1 MGLVEKA
8 QDRKKIQEQELE
20 RKKHELEEMQRQA
33 KEKEEELK
41 KKEQEEK
48 KQEILNQIKQKEL
61 EKVKRLQEKQLLL
74 EQKRQE
80 KINELEENRLLKEQE
95 INKQKINKKLKEK
108 ILKTNINGFDELFKE
123 KGIPQGNSI
132 LVAGGP
138 GTGKSTFCRQ
148 ICYNIV
154 SNGNNCMYVSFEES
168 IERIIKSMEIFG
180 WNVKKYIEQGNLLIQ
195 KVNPLDILRMK
206 FGSISGSGSATE
218 LSYKI
223 KPLVIPKDFNPE
235 VIVVDSLTAII
246 AASVTKDK
254 NYRVYLQQLFSFFE
268 ETGATSFLITE
279 TDPIPTRYSETGIEE
294 FLADG
299 IIVLYNIQ
307 KENIRKNA
315 LEILKMRYSQHE
327 KKVVLMEITEKG
339 MKVSPNTTVSIN

>member
-1 MGLVEKA
+1 MPESEY
-8 QDRKKIQEQELE
+8 I
-20 RKKHELEEMQRQA
+20 M
-33 KEKEEELK
+33 
-41 KKEQEEK
+41 EEK
-48 KQEILNQIKQKEL
+48 KT
-61 EKVKRLQEKQLLL
+61 
-74 EQKRQE
+74 
-80 KINELEENRLLKEQE
+80 EN
-95 INKQKINKKLKEK
+95 EK
-108 ILKTNINGFDELFKE
+108 ILKTDISGFDELFKE
-123 KGIPQGNSI
+123 NGIPRGNSI

-148 ICYNIV
+148 VCFNIV
-154 SNGNNCMYVSFEES
+154 SKGKNCMYVSFEES
-168 IERIIKSMEIFG
+168 KDRIIRSMESFG
-180 WNVKKYIEQGNLLIQ
+180 WDVKKYIEEGKFLIQ

-206 FGSISGSGSATE
+206 FGSIGGSGSATE

-223 KPLVIPKDFNPE
+223 KPLVIPKEFHPE
-235 VIVVDSLTAII
+235 IIVVDSLTAII

-307 KENIRKNA
+307 RSNSRENAI
-315 LEILKMRYSQHE
+315 EILKMRYSKHQ
-327 KKVVLMEITEKG
+327 KKIVLMEITEKG
-339 MKVSPNTTVSIN
+339 IKVSPDKTVSIK

>member
-1 MGLVEKA
+1 MPESEH
-8 QDRKKIQEQELE
+8 I
-20 RKKHELEEMQRQA
+20 M
-33 KEKEEELK
+33 
-41 KKEQEEK
+41 EEK
-48 KQEILNQIKQKEL
+48 KT
-61 EKVKRLQEKQLLL
+61 
-74 EQKRQE
+74 
-80 KINELEENRLLKEQE
+80 EN
-95 INKQKINKKLKEK
+95 EK
-108 ILKTNINGFDELFKE
+108 ILKTDISGFDELFKE
-123 KGIPQGNSI
+123 NGIPRGNSI

-148 ICYNIV
+148 VCFNIV
-154 SNGNNCMYVSFEES
+154 SKGKNCMYVSFEES
-168 IERIIKSMEIFG
+168 KDRIIRSMESFG
-180 WNVKKYIEQGNLLIQ
+180 WDVKKYIEEGKFLIQ

-206 FGSISGSGSATE
+206 FGSIGGSGSATE

-223 KPLVIPKDFNPE
+223 KPLVIPKEFHPE
-235 VIVVDSLTAII
+235 IIVVDSLTAII

-307 KENIRKNA
+307 RSNSRENAI
-315 LEILKMRYSQHE
+315 EILKMRYSKHQ
-327 KKVVLMEITEKG
+327 KKIVLMEITEKG
-339 MKVSPNTTVSIN
+339 IKVSPDKTVSIK

>member
-1 MGLVEKA
+1 M
-8 QDRKKIQEQELE
+8 QESELSTE
-20 RKKHELEEMQRQA
+20 DQS
-33 KEKEEELK
+33 
-41 KKEQEEK
+41 
-48 KQEILNQIKQKEL
+48 NSIKDK
-61 EKVKRLQEKQLLL
+61 
-74 EQKRQE
+74 
-80 KINELEENRLLKEQE
+80 
-95 INKQKINKKLKEK
+95 KEK

-123 KGIPQGNSI
+123 KGIPFGNSI

-138 GTGKSTFCRQ
+138 GVGKSTFCRQ

-154 SNGNNCMYVSFEES
+154 SNGKNCMYVSFEES
-168 IERIIKSMEIFG
+168 KERIIKSMESFG
-180 WNVKKYIEQGNLLIQ
+180 WNVKKYIEQRNLLIQ

-206 FGSISGSGSATE
+206 FGSIGGSGSATE

-223 KPLVIPKDFNPE
+223 KPLIIPKDFNPS

-299 IIVLYNIQ
+299 IIVIYNLQ

-315 LEILKMRYSQHE
+315 IEILKMRYSQHE
-327 KKVVLMEITEKG
+327 KKAVLMQITEKG
-339 MKVSPNTTVSIN
+339 IQISPNTTISIKEI